1 MTTKRKQWEH
11 KKEANQRRT
20 NMITAQELF
29 DNALH
34 GVLKQGG
41 QSFDKKKGCVYR
53 DPSGRRCGI
62 GHSIPDAEYSSN
74 FEGVPVITMRAL
86 CSSEQPVTRYI
97 STNLLD
103 LAQSLQHAHDRHA
116 AGDSFLY
123 NFEVSMK
130 GVADRY
136 DLQTP
141 PWLCNRD
148 HPDHPLRGGGH
159 V

>member
-1 MTTKRKQWEH
+1 
-11 KKEANQRRT
+11 
-20 NMITAQELF
+20 MITAQELF

-41 QSFDKKKGCVYR
+41 QSFDKEEGCVYR

-62 GHSIPDAEYSSN
+62 GHSIPDAEYRSN
-74 FEGVPVITMRAL
+74 FEGESVITLRAL

-103 LAQSLQHAHDRHA
+103 LAQSLQGAHDRHA

-148 HPDHPLRGGGH
+148 HPDRPMGGGGH

>member
-1 MTTKRKQWEH
+1 
-11 KKEANQRRT
+11 
-20 NMITAQELF
+20 MITAQELF

-41 QSFDKKKGCVYR
+41 QSFDKEEGCVYR
-53 DPSGRRCGI
+53 GPSGRRCGI

-74 FEGVPVITMRAL
+74 FEGEPVITLRAL
-86 CSSEQPVTRYI
+86 CSSEKPVTRYI

-116 AGDSFLY
+116 HDRHAAGDRFLY
-123 NFEVSMK
+123 YFEISMEE
-130 GVADRY
+130 VADSY

>member
-1 MTTKRKQWEH
+1 
-11 KKEANQRRT
+11 
-20 NMITAQELF
+20 MITAQELF

-74 FEGVPVITMRAL
+74 FENKSVITLWTL
-86 CSSEQPVTRYI
+86 CSSEKPVTRYI
-97 STNLLD
+97 SRNLLT
-103 LAQSLQHAHDRHA
+103 LAQSLQRAHDRHA

-136 DLQTP
+136 GLQTP

>member
-1 MTTKRKQWEH
+1 
-11 KKEANQRRT
+11 
-20 NMITAQELF
+20 MITAQELF

-74 FEGVPVITMRAL
+74 FEGVPVINMWAL

-97 STNLLD
+97 SRHLRV
-103 LAQSLQHAHDRHA
+103 LAQSLQRAHDRHA
-116 AGDSFLY
+116 AENNFLY
-123 NFEVSMK
+123 NCGVNMK
-130 GVADRY
+130 GLAVRY

-148 HPDHPLRGGGH
+148 HPDHPLRGGGPARSQQQELLH
-159 V
+159 AGLPAGREG